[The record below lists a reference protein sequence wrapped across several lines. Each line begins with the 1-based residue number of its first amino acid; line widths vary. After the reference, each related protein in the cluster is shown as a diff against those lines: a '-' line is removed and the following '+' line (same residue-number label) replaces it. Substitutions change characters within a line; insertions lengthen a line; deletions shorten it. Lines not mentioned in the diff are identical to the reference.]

1 MGGRIDNFGR
11 FYASFNRLTI
21 PGDKEEY
28 KKVLVLQYT
37 NDRTDSLREMRPVE
51 YIALCKSIEE
61 LAGYDKELKAQR
73 SSCLKLMQELGV
85 NTTDWAEINDFCRNA
100 RIAKMPFGR
109 ISLDG
114 LKDLRKR
121 LYVLKAKG
129 WKRSSVKTPIYMLN
143 LAGVLGKA

>member
-1 MGGRIDNFGR
+1 MGSIKNYAR
-11 FYASFNRLTI
+11 FYSSFNRLTI

-37 NDRTDSLREMRPVE
+37 NDRTESLREMRTSE

-73 SSCLKLMQELGV
+73 SSCLKLMQELGID
-85 NTTDWAEINDFCRNA
+85 TTDWYEINDFCRNA

-121 LYVLKAKG
+121 LFALKAKG
-129 WKRSSVKTPIYMLN
+129 WRRDTAKEPIYMLN

>member
-1 MGGRIDNFGR
+1 MSSIKNYAR
-11 FYASFNRLTI
+11 FYSSFNRLTI

-37 NDRTDSLREMRPVE
+37 NDRTESLREMRPAE

-85 NTTDWAEINDFCRNA
+85 DTTDWHEINNFCRNA

-109 ISLDG
+109 IGLDG
-114 LKDLRKR
+114 LRGLRKR
-121 LYVLKAKG
+121 LFALKAKG
-129 WKRSSVKTPIYMLN
+129 WRRDTAKEPIYMLN

>member
-1 MGGRIDNFGR
+1 MGSIKNYAR
-11 FYASFNRLTI
+11 FYSSFNRLTI

-37 NDRTDSLREMRPVE
+37 DNRTESLREMRSSE

-61 LAGYDKELKAQR
+61 LAGYNVELKAQR

-85 NTTDWAEINDFCRNA
+85 DTTDWSEINDFCQNA

-109 ISLDG
+109 IGLDG
-114 LKDLRKR
+114 LKELRRR
-121 LYVLKAKG
+121 LFALKAKG
-129 WKRSSVKTPIYMLN
+129 WRRDTKEPIYMIN
-143 LAGVLGKA
+143 LAGVIGKA

>member
-1 MGGRIDNFGR
+1 MGSIKNYAR
-11 FYASFNRLTI
+11 FYSSFNRLTI

-37 NDRTDSLREMRPVE
+37 DNRTESLREMRSSE

-61 LAGYDKELKAQR
+61 L
-73 SSCLKLMQELGV
+73 MQELGV
-85 NTTDWAEINDFCRNA
+85 DTTDWHEINDFCQNA

-109 ISLDG
+109 IDLDG
-114 LKDLRKR
+114 LKELRKR
-121 LYVLKAKG
+121 LFALKAKG
-129 WKRSSVKTPIYMLN
+129 WRRDTTKEPIYMLN

>member
-1 MGGRIDNFGR
+1 MGSIKNYAR
-11 FYASFNRLTI
+11 FYSSFNRLTI

-37 NDRTDSLREMRPVE
+37 DNRTESLREMRSSE

-61 LAGYDKELKAQR
+61 LAGYNVELKAQR

-85 NTTDWAEINDFCRNA
+85 DTTDWHEINDFCQNA
-100 RIAKMPFGR
+100 RIAKMPFGC
-109 ISLDG
+109 IGLDG
-114 LKDLRKR
+114 LKELRKR
-121 LYVLKAKG
+121 LFALKAKG
-129 WKRSSVKTPIYMLN
+129 WRRNTTKESIYMLN

>member
-1 MGGRIDNFGR
+1 MGSIKNYAR
-11 FYASFNRLTI
+11 FYASFNRLII

-37 NDRTDSLREMRPVE
+37 DNRTESLREMRTSE
-51 YIALCKSIEE
+51 YIALCKSVEE
-61 LAGYDKELKAQR
+61 LAGYNVELKTQR

-85 NTTDWAEINDFCRNA
+85 DTTDWREINDFCQNA

-121 LYVLKAKG
+121 LFALKAKG
-129 WKRSSVKTPIYMLN
+129 WRRSSVKTPIYMLN

>member
-1 MGGRIDNFGR
+1 MSSIKNYAR
-11 FYASFNRLTI
+11 FYSSFNRLTI

-37 NDRTDSLREMRPVE
+37 NDRTESLREMRPAE

-85 NTTDWAEINDFCRNA
+85 DTTDWHEINNFCRNA

-109 ISLDG
+109 IGLDG
-114 LKDLRKR
+114 LRDLRKR
-121 LYVLKAKG
+121 LFALKAKG
-129 WKRSSVKTPIYMLN
+129 WRRDTAKEPIYMLN

>member
-1 MGGRIDNFGR
+1 MVQITNFGR

-37 NDRTDSLREMRPVE
+37 NNRTDSLREMRPAE

-85 NTTDWAEINDFCRNA
+85 DTTDWHEINDFCRNA

-109 ISLDG
+109 IGLDG
-114 LKDLRKR
+114 LRDLRKR
-121 LYVLKAKG
+121 LFALKAKG
-129 WKRSSVKTPIYMLN
+129 WRRDTAKEPIYMLN

>member
-1 MGGRIDNFGR
+1 MSSIKNYAR
-11 FYASFNRLTI
+11 FYSSFNRLTI

-37 NDRTDSLREMRPVE
+37 NDRTESLREMHASE

-61 LAGYDKELKAQR
+61 LAGYNVELKAQR

-85 NTTDWAEINDFCRNA
+85 DTTDWHEINDFCQNA

-109 ISLDG
+109 IDLDG
-114 LKDLRKR
+114 LKELRKR
-121 LYVLKAKG
+121 LFALKAKG
-129 WKRSSVKTPIYMLN
+129 WRRDTTKEPIYMLN